1 MTDAAT
7 ARRIARSL
15 PETEDLSTDA
25 MLRFRVRG
33 KQFAWT
39 YLERNAATGPRSPK
53 LDVLALSCRREEKD
67 AILASAPDTF
77 FSTPHYDGF
86 PAYLVRLAN
95 VDESELQALI
105 TAAWRCRAPRSLAG
119 RLH

>member
-15 PETEDLSTDA
+15 PEAEDLSTDS

-39 YLERNAATGPRSPK
+39 YLERDSATGSRSPR
-53 LDVLALSCRREEKD
+53 LDVLAVRCPREEKE
-67 AILASAPDTF
+67 AILASAPETF

-86 PAYLVRLAN
+86 PAILVRLAN
-95 VDESELQALI
+95 VDEAELRSLLI
-105 TAAWRCRAPRSLAG
+105 AAWRCQAPKGLAS
-119 RLH
+119 RLR